1 MRYDTKEIEE
11 KASEVYSEKEETNLE
26 ATRRIGEELRAATK
40 LEERRNAVMNMYFEI
55 TGFPMTNAEFEIYN
69 AIFEKADKG
78 YTIRSFIED
87 KKRGYDEEK
96 MRDDSQDI
104 DLEKDDN
111 NTQQD

>member
-69 AIFEKADKG
+69 AIFEKADNG
-78 YTIRSFIED
+78 YNIVSFIED
-87 KKRGYDEEK
+87 KKKGFDEDK
-96 MRDDSQDI
+96 MLSDAKRI
-104 DLEKDDN
+104 TLKKDDN